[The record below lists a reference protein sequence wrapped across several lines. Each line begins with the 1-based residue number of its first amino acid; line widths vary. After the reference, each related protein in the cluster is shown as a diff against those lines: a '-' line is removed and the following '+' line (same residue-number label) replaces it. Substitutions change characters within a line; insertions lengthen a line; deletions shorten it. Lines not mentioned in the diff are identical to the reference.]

1 MPIVPVRLEIAVI
14 NAGRRLLDSI
24 IIFFI
29 ILLGVVLTGLKVF
42 KEYERGVVFRL
53 GRLVSFRGPGLS
65 FIIPFLEK
73 MVRVDLR
80 TLTLNVPPQDVI
92 TRDNVSVKVAAVV
105 YFRVLDPNSA
115 LIQVENYLFAI
126 SQFAQTTLRNVCGQS
141 ELDQILSQREK
152 LNAQIQEIVDAQTT
166 SWGIKVSLV
175 AIKDIDL
182 PQDMQRAMAKQA
194 EAERERRAKIIHAEG
209 EFQAAQKLADAAEIM
224 AKQPATFHLRFL
236 QALSQVAVEKN
247 ETIIVPLPIDLLA
260 SIFKPH

>member
-1 MPIVPVRLEIAVI
+1 MPIVPARLEIAVI

-141 ELDQILSQREK
+141 ELDQILSQRERI
-152 LNAQIQEIVDAQTT
+152 NAQIQEIVDAQTT

-182 PQDMQRAMAKQA
+182 PQDMQRAMA
-194 EAERERRAKIIHAEG
+194 
-209 EFQAAQKLADAAEIM
+209 
-224 AKQPATFHLRFL
+224 
-236 QALSQVAVEKN
+236 
-247 ETIIVPLPIDLLA
+247 
-260 SIFKPH
+260 

>member
-1 MPIVPVRLEIAVI
+1 
-14 NAGRRLLDSI
+14 
-24 IIFFI
+24 
-29 ILLGVVLTGLKVF
+29 
-42 KEYERGVVFRL
+42 
-53 GRLVSFRGPGLS
+53 
-65 FIIPFLEK
+65 
-73 MVRVDLR
+73 
-80 TLTLNVPPQDVI
+80 
-92 TRDNVSVKVAAVV
+92 
-105 YFRVLDPNSA
+105 VLDPNSA

-141 ELDQILSQREK
+141 ELDQILSQRERI
-152 LNAQIQEIVDAQTT
+152 NAQIQEIVDAQTT